1 MAGMA
6 SSRDTVHAGR
16 AVPDA
21 GAKEVAKRGL
31 RLSFPQ
37 TVFLLRTVL
46 PRRELSKRAAIEL
59 VKEQLARNEA
69 ATRSHLRRRQP
80 KRSTAPP

>member
-1 MAGMA
+1 M
-6 SSRDTVHAGR
+6 
-16 AVPDA
+16 
-21 GAKEVAKRGL
+21 
-31 RLSFPQ
+31 SFPQ

-59 VKEQLARNEA
+59 VEEQLARNEA
-69 ATRSHLRRRQP
+69 ATRSHLRRSRP